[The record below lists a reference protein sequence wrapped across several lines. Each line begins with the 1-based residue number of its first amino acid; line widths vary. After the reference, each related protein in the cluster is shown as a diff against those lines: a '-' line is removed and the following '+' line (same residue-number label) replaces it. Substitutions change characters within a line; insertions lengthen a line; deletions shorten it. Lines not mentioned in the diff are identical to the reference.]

1 MNKSLKII
9 IIVLSIIIVVGI
21 VAFPSIK
28 NYVVYNFGK
37 RDVKSEEAAFTIKTK
52 DIVAEFTT
60 NEVAANKKYLE
71 KPIAISGVITS
82 VNDKEV
88 IIDEV
93 AICNFSTAEATLKAG
108 QTVTIK
114 GRVVGYDDLLGGLNL
129 DQCSINK

>member
-1 MNKSLKII
+1 M
-9 IIVLSIIIVVGI
+9 VGI

-28 NYVVYNFGK
+28 NYMVYNFGK
-37 RDVKSEEAAFTIKTK
+37 RDIKSEEAAFTLKTK

-60 NEVAANKKYLE
+60 NEAAANKKYLE
-71 KPIAISGVITS
+71 KPVAISGVITS

-114 GRVVGYDDLLGGLNL
+114 GRVVGYDDLLGGVNL

>member
-1 MNKSLKII
+1 MNKRLKKIV
-9 IIVLSIIIVVGI
+9 IVLSIIIVVGI
-21 VAFPSIK
+21 VAFPFIK
-28 NYVVYNFGK
+28 NYMVYNFGK
-37 RDVKSEEAAFTIKTK
+37 RDIKSEEAAFTLKTK

-60 NEVAANKKYLE
+60 NEAAANKKYLE
-71 KPIAISGVITS
+71 KPVAISGVITS

-114 GRVVGYDDLLGGLNL
+114 GRVVGYDDLLGGVNL